1 MLHKE
6 INLFY
11 LLWYHPRK
19 DFQVGVWFLVFC
31 PFEVGGYYF
40 ALFSFGNI
48 TQFNALTTEGAL
60 MTHIDFTLSN

>member
-31 PFEVGGYYF
+31 PFEVGVYYF
-40 ALFSFGNI
+40 LSV
-48 TQFNALTTEGAL
+48 TSLSLTL
-60 MTHIDFTLSN
+60 